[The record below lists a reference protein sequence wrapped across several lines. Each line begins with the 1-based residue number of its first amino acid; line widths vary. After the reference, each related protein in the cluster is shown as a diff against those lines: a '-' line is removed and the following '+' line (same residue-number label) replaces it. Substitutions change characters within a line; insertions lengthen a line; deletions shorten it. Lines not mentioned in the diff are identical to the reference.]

1 MFHADKGFT
10 LAELM
15 VSLTLMLIV
24 LLGAYQFMISS
35 ARIFKSEDETLVMD
49 QQARVAMDV
58 MVRSLRMA
66 GSDALLTAFDSKVT
80 DSLPIPL
87 AKRYAVRMLADLP
100 QDTMDD
106 AGNPGPDGDTFDIHD
121 NGDGVWGDDE
131 NENGDGMV
139 LPANA
144 DPDEDVT
151 FFLSP
156 CDSSFLPTGSGPWK
170 IIKRV
175 RDSSGGFVDQPL
187 ASNIITSTGN
197 PGLEFRYLMR
207 TKNGEPNV
215 DLLPAPFS
223 TRWAGANGTG
233 VATNSSSYADLNDR
247 KLINRVL
254 VRLTVRSS
262 NPDRGT
268 KLYNY
273 ITLESDVD
281 LRTQP

>member
-1 MFHADKGFT
+1 MFNAEKGFT

-24 LLGAYQFMISS
+24 LLGAYQFMDSS
-35 ARIFKSEDETLVMD
+35 ARIYKSEDETLVMD

-58 MVRSLRMA
+58 IVRSLRMA
-66 GSDALLTAFDSKVT
+66 GSDALLTAFDSRVT
-80 DSLPIPL
+80 DSLPIPV
-87 AKRYAVRMLADLP
+87 ARQHAVRILADLP

-106 AGNPGPDGDTFDIHD
+106 DGNPGPDGDAFDIHD
-121 NGDGVWGDDE
+121 DGDGLWGDDE
-131 NENGDGMV
+131 NENGDGML
-139 LPANA
+139 LPTYA

-151 FFLSP
+151 FLLSP
-156 CDSSFLPTGSGPWK
+156 CDSSLLPTGSGPWK
-170 IIKRV
+170 LIKRV
-175 RDSSGGFVDQPL
+175 RNASGFVDQPL
-187 ASNIITSTGN
+187 ASNIIKQNGN
-197 PGLEFRYLMR
+197 PGLEFRYLLR
-207 TKNGEPNV
+207 TKNGDPNV
-215 DLLPAPFS
+215 DVIPVSFP
-223 TRWAGANGTG
+223 TRWTGANGSG
-233 VATNSSSYADLNDR
+233 AATNSSTYTNFNDR